1 VSGGRADAPGRPTTS
16 EPDANAPAPGSLSAY
31 WRLVG
36 YVRPYLGVLVLAV
49 VLSAVYAGSRTARA
63 WLLEPV
69 FDEVIL
75 PHQQSGERFS
85 FQELRK
91 SVLGGAEEAAP
102 APGPESGERRDAVRA
117 KVSEALPRILLGA
130 LLIVLVLPLAHV
142 GQEVLSQWVLG
153 RVLVDLQ
160 QQLCEK
166 LLSLPLR
173 FHHGQARGETLSR
186 VMNDAHKAHQSL
198 DLLFQDVVQSAV
210 GLIVGAAVLVFI
222 SWQLTLSLLVIAPIV
237 AGVIALFGRRI
248 RSSAMRRQESQSD
261 VTQRLLQILSGIKVI
276 QAFRAQRGEAD
287 AFAHENQRYF
297 RRNLRVQ
304 RNRAYSRSA
313 VEGLNN
319 GFGVLVLFGGVA
331 LILGELWGLTFGALA
346 AFIAVMQS
354 TYAPLRDLT
363 RGWTKLQEAVP
374 SAERFFEILDEAP
387 ETPDAEGAVRLAG
400 IRAGIRFDKVSFS
413 YGREP
418 VLRDV
423 SFEAKKGEMVAIVG
437 ATGSGKTTLADLLL
451 RFYDPDAGA
460 IEVDGVDLRRITR
473 DSWLEHLAV
482 VTQEPFLFAG
492 TIRENIAYGRRG
504 APEDQL
510 REAARV
516 AHVDE
521 FVGRLPDGW
530 DTDVGDA
537 GTLLSGGQR
546 QRITIARA
554 VLKNPEVLI
563 FDEATSALDA
573 KSERLVQEAI
583 DGLLAGRTTFVIAH
597 RLSTVRHADKILVLE
612 RGAVA
617 ELGTHDELL
626 AKGGRYADLMA
637 HQSDGRF

>member
-1 VSGGRADAPGRPTTS
+1 M
-16 EPDANAPAPGSLSAY
+16 
-31 WRLVG
+31 G
-36 YVRPYLGVLVLAV
+36 YVRPYLGVVLLAIA
-49 VLSAVYAGSRTARA
+49 LSAVYAGSRTARA

-69 FDEVIL
+69 FDQIIL
-75 PHQQSGERFS
+75 PHQKGGERFS
-85 FQELRK
+85 FSELR
-91 SVLGGAEEAAP
+91 STLFGRERQAGGSSPDAGGLSPRGPEAGET
-102 APGPESGERRDAVRA
+102 PGPPPVSDAEREAVRTQ
-117 KVSEALPRILLGA
+117 VQQALPRVLLGA
-130 LLIVLVLPLAHV
+130 LLIVLVLPLAHL
-142 GQEVLSQWVLG
+142 GQEVASQWVLG

-166 LLSLPLR
+166 LLALPLR

-186 VMNDAHKAHQSL
+186 VMNDAQKAHQSL
-198 DLLFQDVVQSAV
+198 DLTFQDVAQSAV
-210 GLIVGAAVLVFI
+210 GLVVGAIALLLI
-222 SWQLTLSLLVIAPIV
+222 SWQLTLSLLVIAPV
-237 AGVIALFGRRI
+237 VSGVIAAFGRRI

-276 QAFRAQRGEAD
+276 QAFRAQRGEAE
-287 AFAHENQRYF
+287 AFARDNLRYF

-319 GFGVLVLFGGVA
+319 LNGVAVLFGGVA
-331 LILGELWGLTFGALA
+331 LILGGLFGLTFGALA
-346 AFIAVMQS
+346 AFVAVMQS
-354 TYAPLRDLT
+354 TYGPLRDLT

-374 SAERFFEILDEAP
+374 SAERFFEILDAEA
-387 ETPDAEGAVRLAG
+387 ETPDPPDAVRLAG
-400 IRAGIRFDKVSFS
+400 IRDGIRIAKVSFS

-423 SFEAKKGEMVAIVG
+423 SLDVKRGEMVAIVG

-451 RFYDPDAGA
+451 RFYDPDAGS
-460 IEVDGVDLRRITR
+460 IEVDGVDLRRVAR
-473 DSWLEHLAV
+473 DSWLEHVAV

-492 TIRENIAYGRRG
+492 TIRENVAYGRPG
-504 APEDQL
+504 ASEAEL
-510 REAARV
+510 RDAARV

-521 FVGRLPDGW
+521 FLDRLPQGW

-583 DGLLAGRTTFVIAH
+583 DGLLSGRTTFVIAH
-597 RLSTVRHADKILVLE
+597 RLSTVRHADKIVVLE
-612 RGAVA
+612 RGTIA
-617 ELGTHDELL
+617 ELGSHDALL
-626 AKGGRYADLMA
+626 ARGGRYAELMA
-637 HQSDGRF
+637 HQSDGVF

>member
-1 VSGGRADAPGRPTTS
+1 MPASRSDTTS
-16 EPDANAPAPGSLSAY
+16 TASAHAPATGSLRAY
-31 WRLVG
+31 WRLVR
-36 YVRPYLGVLVLAV
+36 YLRPYLGVLMLAV
-49 VLSAVYAGSRTARA
+49 ACSAVYATTRTARA

-69 FDEVIL
+69 FDEIIL
-75 PHQQSGERFS
+75 PHQKSGERFDWKDLS
-85 FQELRK
+85 GGM
-91 SVLGGAEEAAP
+91 LGRGAPAAEQAAP
-102 APGPESGERRDAVRA
+102 APAPKPDHDALRA
-117 KVSEALPRILLGA
+117 QMSKALPRILLGA
-130 LLIVLVLPLAHV
+130 LLIVLLLPLAHI
-142 GQEVLSQWVLG
+142 GQEVLSQYVLG

-166 LLSLPLR
+166 LLALPLR
-173 FHHGQARGETLSR
+173 FHQGTARGETLSR
-186 VMNDAHKAHQSL
+186 VMNDAQKAHQSL
-198 DLLFQDVVQSAV
+198 ELLFQDVVQSAV
-210 GLIVGAAVLVFI
+210 GLVVGIGALLWI
-222 SWQLTLSLLVIAPIV
+222 SWQLTLAVLLVAPLV
-237 AGVIALFGRRI
+237 AGLIAFFGRQI
-248 RSSAMRRQESQSD
+248 RQSARRRQESQSD

-276 QAFRAQRGEAD
+276 QAFRAQRGEAV
-287 AFAHENQRYF
+287 AFSRENLRYF

-304 RNRAYSRSA
+304 RNRAFSRSA

-319 GFGVLVLFGGVA
+319 LNGVAVLFGGVA

-346 AFIAVMQS
+346 AFVGVMQS
-354 TYAPLRDLT
+354 TYGPMRDLT

-374 SAERFFEILDEAP
+374 SAERFFEILDQP
-387 ETPDAEGAVRLAG
+387 EDTPDAVDAVRLDG
-400 IRAGIRFDKVSFS
+400 IREGIRISKVSFS

-423 SFEAKKGEMVAIVG
+423 SLDVKKGELVAIVG

-460 IEVDGVDLRRITR
+460 IEVDGVDLRRVAR
-473 DSWLEHLAV
+473 GSWLGRVAV

-492 TIRENIAYGRRG
+492 TIRENVAYGRPD
-504 APEDQL
+504 AA
-510 REAARV
+510 EAELLEAVRV

-521 FVGRLPDGW
+521 FLGRLPLGL

-537 GTLLSGGQR
+537 GALLSGGQR

-554 VLKNPEVLI
+554 VLRNPEVLI

-597 RLSTVRHADKILVLE
+597 RLSTVRHADKILVLDH
-612 RGAVA
+612 GVVA
-617 ELGTHDELL
+617 ELGTHDQLM
-626 AKGGRYADLMA
+626 AKGGRYAELMS
-637 HQSDGRF
+637 HQSGELLQS

>member
-1 VSGGRADAPGRPTTS
+1 MRAPGSSITS
-16 EPDANAPAPGSLSAY
+16 TASANAPSAGGLRAY
-31 WRLVG
+31 WRLVR
-36 YVRPYLGVLVLAV
+36 YLRPYLGVLLLAV
-49 VLSAVYAGSRTARA
+49 ALSALYAGTRTARA

-75 PHQQSGERFS
+75 PHQKTGERFS
-85 FQELRK
+85 WKEL
-91 SVLGGAEEAAP
+91 
-102 APGPESGERRDAVRA
+102 SGELLAREAPQPASAEPPAARSDREAVRRQMQ
-117 KVSEALPRILLGA
+117 EAVPRILFGA

-142 GQEVLSQWVLG
+142 GQEVLSQYVLG

-166 LLSLPLR
+166 LLALPLR
-173 FHHGQARGETLSR
+173 FHHGTARGETLSR
-186 VMNDAHKAHQSL
+186 VMNDAQRAHQSL
-198 DLLFQDVVQSAV
+198 ELLFQDVVQSGV
-210 GLIVGAAVLVFI
+210 GLVVGVGVLLFI
-222 SWQLTLSLLVIAPIV
+222 SWQLTLSVLLVAPLV
-237 AGVIALFGRRI
+237 AGVIAAFGRQI
-248 RSSAMRRQESQSD
+248 RRSAQRRQESQSD

-276 QAFRAQRGEAD
+276 QAFRAQRGEAA
-287 AFAHENQRYF
+287 AFSRENQRYF

-319 GFGVLVLFGGVA
+319 GIGVAVLFGGVA
-331 LILGELWGLTFGALA
+331 LILGQLWGLSFGALA
-346 AFIAVMQS
+346 AFVGVMQS
-354 TYAPLRDLT
+354 TYGPMRDLT
-363 RGWTKLQEAVP
+363 RGWTKLQEAIP
-374 SAERFFEILDEAP
+374 SAERFFEILDEP
-387 ETPDAEGAVRLAG
+387 TETADAEGALQLGGLRHGLRLS
-400 IRAGIRFDKVSFS
+400 KLSFS

-423 SFEAKKGEMVAIVG
+423 SLDVKKGELVAIVG

-473 DSWLEHLAV
+473 ASWLERVAV
-482 VTQEPFLFAG
+482 VTQDPFLFAG
-492 TIRENIAYGRRG
+492 TIRDNIAYGRPG
-504 APEDQL
+504 ASDAEIL
-510 REAARV
+510 EAARV

-521 FVGRLPDGW
+521 FLDRLPQGW

-537 GTLLSGGQR
+537 GALLSGGQR

-554 VLKNPEVLI
+554 VLRNPEVLI

-573 KSERLVQEAI
+573 RSERLVQEAI

-612 RGAVA
+612 HGAVA
-617 ELGTHDELL
+617 ELGSHDELM
-626 AKGGRYADLMA
+626 ARGGRYAELMS
-637 HQSDGRF
+637 HQRSET

>member
-1 VSGGRADAPGRPTTS
+1 
-16 EPDANAPAPGSLSAY
+16 
-31 WRLVG
+31 
-36 YVRPYLGVLVLAV
+36 VRPYLGVLVIAVALA
-49 VLSAVYAGSRTARA
+49 AVYAGSRTARA
-63 WLLEPV
+63 WLIEPV
-69 FDEVIL
+69 LDQVVL
-75 PHQQSGERFS
+75 PHQQSGQRFS
-85 FQELRK
+85 WKDLRGD
-91 SVLGGAEEAAP
+91 LFGGEKPAAEAP
-102 APGPESGERRDAVRA
+102 AAAVESPAAAAEREAVRA
-117 KVSEALPRILLGA
+117 KVQGALPRILLGA
-130 LLIVLVLPLAHV
+130 LLIVLALPLAHV
-142 GQEVLSQWVLG
+142 GKEVLSQWVLG

-186 VMNDAHKAHQSL
+186 VMNDAQKAHQSL
-198 DLLFQDVVQSAV
+198 DLMFQDVVQSVV
-210 GLIVGAAVLVFI
+210 GLLVGVVVLLFI
-222 SWQLTLSLLVIAPIV
+222 SWQLTLSVLVIAPLV
-237 AGVIALFGRRI
+237 AGVIAAFGRRI
-248 RSSAMRRQESQSD
+248 RSSAKRRQESQSD

-276 QAFRAQRGEAD
+276 QSFRAQRGEAE
-287 AFAHENQRYF
+287 AFARENERYF

-304 RNRAYSRSA
+304 RTRAYSRSA

-319 GFGVLVLFGGVA
+319 LIGVAVLFGGVA
-331 LILGELWGLTFGALA
+331 LILGQLWGLSFGALA
-346 AFIAVMQS
+346 AFVGVMQS
-354 TYAPLRDLT
+354 TYGPMRDLT

-374 SAERFFEILDEAP
+374 SAERFFEILDETP
-387 ETPDAEGAVRLAG
+387 ETPDLPDAVRLDG
-400 IRAGIRFDKVSFS
+400 IRHGIRIAKVSFS

-423 SFEAKKGEMVAIVG
+423 SLDVRKGEMVAIVG

-460 IEVDGVDLRRITR
+460 IEVDGVDLRRISR
-473 DSWLEHLAV
+473 DSWLEHVAV

-492 TIRENIAYGRRG
+492 TIRENIAYGRPG
-504 APEDQL
+504 ASEAEL
-510 REAARV
+510 REAAQV

-521 FVGRLPDGW
+521 FLDRLPQGW

-597 RLSTVRHADKILVLE
+597 RLSTVRHADKIVVLE

-626 AKGGRYADLMA
+626 AKRGRYAELMS
-637 HQSDGRF
+637 HQSDGLF

>member
-1 VSGGRADAPGRPTTS
+1 M
-16 EPDANAPAPGSLSAY
+16 
-31 WRLVG
+31 
-36 YVRPYLGVLVLAV
+36 LAV
-49 VLSAVYAGSRTARA
+49 ACSAVYATTRTARA

-75 PHQQSGERFS
+75 PHQKSGERFDWKDLS
-85 FQELRK
+85 GGM
-91 SVLGGAEEAAP
+91 LGRGAPAAEQAAP
-102 APGPESGERRDAVRA
+102 APVAKPDHDALRA
-117 KVSEALPRILLGA
+117 QMSKALPRILLGA
-130 LLIVLVLPLAHV
+130 LLIVLLLPLAHI

-166 LLSLPLR
+166 LLALPLR
-173 FHHGQARGETLSR
+173 FHLGTSRGETLSR
-186 VMNDAHKAHQSL
+186 VINDAQRAHQSL
-198 DLLFQDVVQSAV
+198 ELLFQDVVQSAV
-210 GLIVGAAVLVFI
+210 GLAVGIGALLWI
-222 SWQLTLSLLVIAPIV
+222 SWQLTLSVLLVAPMV
-237 AGVIALFGRRI
+237 AGLIAFFGRQI
-248 RSSAMRRQESQSD
+248 RSAAQRRQESQSD

-276 QAFRAQRGEAD
+276 QAFRAQRGEAA
-287 AFAHENQRYF
+287 AFSRENLRYF

-319 GFGVLVLFGGVA
+319 LIGVAVLFGGVA
-331 LILGELWGLTFGALA
+331 LILGQLWGLSFGALA
-346 AFIAVMQS
+346 AFVGVMQS
-354 TYAPLRDLT
+354 TYGPMRDLT

-374 SAERFFEILDEAP
+374 SAERFFEILDEP
-387 ETPDAEGAVRLAG
+387 GELPDAADAVKITG
-400 IRAGIRFDKVSFS
+400 IRHGIRIAKLSFS

-423 SFEAKKGEMVAIVG
+423 SVDVKKGEMVAIVG

-460 IEVDGVDLRRITR
+460 IEVDGTDLRRITR
-473 DSWLEHLAV
+473 ASWLERVAV
-482 VTQEPFLFAG
+482 VTQDPFLFAG
-492 TIRENIAYGRRG
+492 TIRDNIAYGRPG
-504 APEDQL
+504 ASEADL
-510 REAARV
+510 LEAARV

-521 FVGRLPDGW
+521 FLGRFPSGW

-573 KSERLVQEAI
+573 KSDRLVQDAI

-612 RGAVA
+612 HGAVA
-617 ELGTHDELL
+617 EIGTHEELI
-626 AKGGRYADLMA
+626 ARGGRYAELMS
-637 HQSDGRF
+637 HQSGEFVAT

>member
-1 VSGGRADAPGRPTTS
+1 VSYA
-16 EPDANAPAPGSLSAY
+16 
-31 WRLVG
+31 
-36 YVRPYLGVLVLAV
+36 RPYLGVLLLAV
-49 VLSAVYAGSRTARA
+49 ALSAVYAGSRTARA
-63 WLLEPV
+63 WLLEPI
-69 FDEVIL
+69 FDQVIL
-75 PHQQSGERFS
+75 PHQRSGERLS
-85 FQELRK
+85 FEELRS
-91 SVLGGAEEAAP
+91 SVLGKAQAERADTQAP
-102 APGPESGERRDAVRA
+102 APPSEAERAAVRT
-117 KVSEALPRILLGA
+117 KVRDALPRILLGA
-130 LLIVLVLPLAHV
+130 LVIVLILPLAHA

-166 LLSLPLR
+166 LLALPLR
-173 FHHGQARGETLSR
+173 YHHGQARGETLSR
-186 VMNDAHKAHQSL
+186 VMNDAQKAHQSL
-198 DLLFQDVVQSAV
+198 DLMFQDVVQSAV
-210 GLIVGAAVLVFI
+210 GLLVGAAVLLFI
-222 SWQLTLSLLVIAPIV
+222 SWQLTLTLLLIAPVV
-237 AGVIALFGRRI
+237 AGVIAAFGRRI
-248 RSSAMRRQESQSD
+248 RSSAQRRQESQSD

-276 QAFRAQRGEAD
+276 QAFRAQRGEAE
-287 AFAHENQRYF
+287 AFARENLRYF

-304 RNRAYSRSA
+304 RTRAYSRSA

-319 GFGVLVLFGGVA
+319 LSGVAVLFGGVA
-331 LILGELWGLTFGALA
+331 LILGEYWGLSFGALA
-346 AFIAVMQS
+346 AFVAVMQS
-354 TYAPLRDLT
+354 TYGPLRDLT

-374 SAERFFEILDEAP
+374 SAERFFEILDETP
-387 ETPDAEGAVRLAG
+387 ETPDPPDAVRLDG
-400 IRAGIRFDKVSFS
+400 IRHGIRIAKVSFS

-423 SFEAKKGEMVAIVG
+423 SLDVRKGEMVAIVG

-460 IEVDGVDLRRITR
+460 IEVDGVDLRRISR
-473 DSWLEHLAV
+473 GSWLEHVAV

-492 TIRENIAYGRRG
+492 TIRENIAYGRPG
-504 APEDQL
+504 ASEAEL

-521 FVGRLPDGW
+521 FLDRLPRGW

-597 RLSTVRHADKILVLE
+597 RLSTVRHADKIVVLE
-612 RGAVA
+612 RGAVV

-626 AKGGRYADLMA
+626 AKRGRYAELMS
-637 HQSDGRF
+637 HQNGGVF

>member
-1 VSGGRADAPGRPTTS
+1 
-16 EPDANAPAPGSLSAY
+16 
-31 WRLVG
+31 VG
-36 YVRPYLGVLVLAV
+36 YARPYLGVLVLAIA
-49 VLSAVYAGSRTARA
+49 LSAVYAASRTARA
-63 WLLEPV
+63 WLLEPI
-69 FDEVIL
+69 FDQVIL
-75 PHQQSGERFS
+75 PHQQEGERFS
-85 FQELRK
+85 LKELGSDLLRRP
-91 SVLGGAEEAAP
+91 SAEAEEDVKSEAP
-102 APGPESGERRDAVRA
+102 ALAEHELVRA
-117 KVSEALPRILLGA
+117 RLRGTLPRILLGA

-142 GQEVLSQWVLG
+142 GQELLSQWVLG

-166 LLSLPLR
+166 LLSLPLG
-173 FHHGQARGETLSR
+173 FHYGQARGETLSR
-186 VMNDAHKAHQSL
+186 VMNDAQKAHQSL

-210 GLIVGAAVLVFI
+210 GLVVGAVVLVLI
-222 SWQLTLSLLVIAPIV
+222 SWQLTLSLLVIVPLV
-237 AGVIALFGRRI
+237 AGVIAAFGRRI
-248 RSSAMRRQESQSD
+248 RRSALRRQESQSD
-261 VTQRLLQILSGIKVI
+261 VTQRLLQILAGIKVI
-276 QAFRAQRGEAD
+276 QSFRAQRGEAV
-287 AFAHENQRYF
+287 AFARDNQRYF

-313 VEGLNN
+313 VEGINN
-319 GFGVLVLFGGVA
+319 LLGMAILFGGVA
-331 LILGELWGLTFGALA
+331 LILGQLFSLTFGALA
-346 AFIAVMQS
+346 AFVGVMQS
-354 TYAPLRDLT
+354 AYAPLRDLT

-374 SAERFFEILDEAP
+374 SAERFFEILDESP
-387 ETPDAEGAVRLAG
+387 ETPDPPDAVHQAG
-400 IRAGIRFDKVSFS
+400 IRHGIRFSKVHFS

-423 SFEAKKGEMVAIVG
+423 SLDVKKGEMVAIVG

-460 IEVDGVDLRRITR
+460 IEVDGVDLRRIAR
-473 DSWLEHLAV
+473 ESWLEHVAV
-482 VTQEPFLFAG
+482 VTQEPFLFTG
-492 TIRENIAYGRRG
+492 TIRDNIAYGRP
-504 APEDQL
+504 AASEPEL

-521 FVGRLPDGW
+521 FLERLPAGW

-537 GTLLSGGQR
+537 GSLLSGGQR

-573 KSERLVQEAI
+573 KSERFVQEAI

-612 RGAVA
+612 RGTVA
-617 ELGTHDELL
+617 EIGTHDELL
-626 AKGGRYADLMA
+626 ARGGRYAELMS
-637 HQSDGRF
+637 HQSEGVF

>member
-1 VSGGRADAPGRPTTS
+1 
-16 EPDANAPAPGSLSAY
+16 
-31 WRLVG
+31 
-36 YVRPYLGVLVLAV
+36 VRPYLAVLAV
-49 VLSAVYAGSRTARA
+49 AVVLAAVYAGSRTARA
-63 WLLEPV
+63 WLIEPV
-69 FDEVIL
+69 LDEVIL
-75 PHQQSGERFS
+75 PHQQSGQRFS
-85 FQELRK
+85 WKDLRGD
-91 SVLGGAEEAAP
+91 LFGGEKPAPEAASEAPP
-102 APGPESGERRDAVRA
+102 AAAESPEAAAQREVVRT
-117 KVSEALPRILLGA
+117 KVQGALPRILLGA
-130 LLIVLVLPLAHV
+130 LLIVLALPLAHV
-142 GQEVLSQWVLG
+142 GKEVLSQWVLG

-160 QQLCEK
+160 QELCEK
-166 LLSLPLR
+166 LLALPLR
-173 FHHGQARGETLSR
+173 FHYGQARGETLSR
-186 VMNDAHKAHQSL
+186 VMNDAQKAHQSL
-198 DLLFQDVVQSAV
+198 DLMFQDVVQSAV
-210 GLIVGAAVLVFI
+210 GLLIGAVVLLFI

-237 AGVIALFGRRI
+237 AGVIAAFGRRI
-248 RSSAMRRQESQSD
+248 RSSAKRRQESQSD

-276 QAFRAQRGEAD
+276 QSFRAQPGEAK
-287 AFAHENQRYF
+287 AFARENERYF

-319 GFGVLVLFGGVA
+319 LIGVAVLFGGVA
-331 LILGELWGLTFGALA
+331 LILGQLWGLTFGALA
-346 AFIAVMQS
+346 AFVAVMQS
-354 TYAPLRDLT
+354 TYGPLRDLT

-374 SAERFFEILDEAP
+374 SAERFFEILDERP
-387 ETPDAEGAVRLAG
+387 ETPDTADAVRLAG
-400 IRAGIRFDKVSFS
+400 IRHGIRIAKVSFS

-423 SFEAKKGEMVAIVG
+423 SLDVKKGEMVAIVG

-451 RFYDPDAGA
+451 RFYDPAAGA
-460 IEVDGVDLRRITR
+460 IEVDGVDLRRISR
-473 DSWLEHLAV
+473 DSWLEHVAV

-492 TIRENIAYGRRG
+492 TIRENIAYGR
-504 APEDQL
+504 PEASEAEV

-521 FVGRLPDGW
+521 FLDRLPQGW

-583 DGLLAGRTTFVIAH
+583 DGLLVGRTTFVIAH
-597 RLSTVRHADKILVLE
+597 RLSTVRHADKIVVLE

-617 ELGTHDELL
+617 ELGTHEELL
-626 AKGGRYADLMA
+626 AKRGRYAELMSN
-637 HQSDGRF
+637 QNEGVF

>member
-1 VSGGRADAPGRPTTS
+1 VA
-16 EPDANAPAPGSLSAY
+16 
-31 WRLVG
+31 
-36 YVRPYLGVLVLAV
+36 YVRPYLAVLALAV

-75 PHQQSGERFS
+75 PHQGSGERFS
-85 FQELRK
+85 WKELSK
-91 SVLGGAEEAAP
+91 SVLGGGAEAEAP
-102 APGPESGERRDAVRA
+102 AHEPGPESGVQRDAVRQ
-117 KVSEALPRILLGA
+117 KVSEALPRILFGA

-142 GQEVLSQWVLG
+142 GQEVASQWVLG

-173 FHHGQARGETLSR
+173 FHHNQARGETLSR
-186 VMNDAHKAHQSL
+186 VMNDAQKAHHSL
-198 DLLFQDVVQSAV
+198 DLMFQDVVQSAV
-210 GLIVGAAVLVFI
+210 GLLVGAGVLVFI

-276 QAFRAQRGEAD
+276 QAFRAQRGEAA
-287 AFAHENQRYF
+287 AFARENERYF
-297 RRNLRVQ
+297 RRNQRVQ

-319 GFGVLVLFGGVA
+319 LIGVAILFGGVA
-331 LILGELWGLTFGALA
+331 LILGELWGLSFGALA
-346 AFIAVMQS
+346 AFVAVMQS

-374 SAERFFEILDEAP
+374 SAERFFEILDETS
-387 ETPDAEGAVRLAG
+387 ETPDLAGAVRLDG
-400 IRAGIRFDKVSFS
+400 IRHGIRVDKVSFS

-423 SFEAKKGEMVAIVG
+423 SFEAKRGEMVAIVG

-460 IEVDGVDLRRITR
+460 IEVDGADLRRIAR
-473 DSWLEHLAV
+473 DSWLERVAV

-492 TIRENIAYGRRG
+492 TIRENIAYGRPG
-504 APEDQL
+504 ASEAEL

-521 FVGRLPDGW
+521 FMERLPNGW

-573 KSERLVQEAI
+573 KSERLVQEAV

-612 RGAVA
+612 RGAIA

-626 AKGGRYADLMA
+626 AKGGRYAELMS

>member
-1 VSGGRADAPGRPTTS
+1 
-16 EPDANAPAPGSLSAY
+16 
-31 WRLVG
+31 
-36 YVRPYLGVLVLAV
+36 VRPYLAVLALAV

-85 FQELRK
+85 WQELRD
-91 SVLGGAEEAAP
+91 SVLGDEEREARAP
-102 APGPESGERRDAVRA
+102 APPPESSAQRQAVRA

-142 GQEVLSQWVLG
+142 GQEVFSQWVLG
-153 RVLVDLQ
+153 RVLLDLQ

-186 VMNDAHKAHQSL
+186 VMNDAQKAHQSL

-210 GLIVGAAVLVFI
+210 GLVVGAAVLLFI
-222 SWQLTLSLLVIAPIV
+222 SWQLTLALLVIAPIL
-237 AGVIALFGRRI
+237 AGVIAAFGRRI

-276 QAFRAQRGEAD
+276 QAFRAQRGEAE
-287 AFAHENQRYF
+287 AFARDNQRYF

-304 RNRAYSRSA
+304 RTRAYSRSA
-313 VEGLNN
+313 VEGMNNLN
-319 GFGVLVLFGGVA
+319 GVLILFGGVA
-331 LILGELWGLTFGALA
+331 LILAELWGLSFGALA
-346 AFIAVMQS
+346 AFVAVMQS

-387 ETPDAEGAVRLAG
+387 ETPDAAGAVRLDGVRTG
-400 IRAGIRFDKVSFS
+400 IRIDKVSFS

-460 IEVDGVDLRRITR
+460 IEVDGVDLRRIAR
-473 DSWLEHLAV
+473 DSWLEHVAV
-482 VTQEPFLFAG
+482 VTQDPFLFAG
-492 TIRENIAYGRRG
+492 TIRENIAYGRPG
-504 APEDQL
+504 ASEAEL

-521 FVGRLPDGW
+521 FLGRLPNGW
-530 DTDVGDA
+530 ETDVGDA

-597 RLSTVRHADKILVLE
+597 RLSTVRHADKIVVLE

-617 ELGTHDELL
+617 ELGPHDELL
-626 AKGGRYADLMA
+626 AKGGRYAELMA

>member
-1 VSGGRADAPGRPTTS
+1 
-16 EPDANAPAPGSLSAY
+16 
-31 WRLVG
+31 
-36 YVRPYLGVLVLAV
+36 
-49 VLSAVYAGSRTARA
+49 
-63 WLLEPV
+63 
-69 FDEVIL
+69 
-75 PHQQSGERFS
+75 
-85 FQELRK
+85 
-91 SVLGGAEEAAP
+91 
-102 APGPESGERRDAVRA
+102 
-117 KVSEALPRILLGA
+117 
-130 LLIVLVLPLAHV
+130 
-142 GQEVLSQWVLG
+142 
-153 RVLVDLQ
+153 
-160 QQLCEK
+160 
-166 LLSLPLR
+166 
-173 FHHGQARGETLSR
+173 
-186 VMNDAHKAHQSL
+186 
-198 DLLFQDVVQSAV
+198 VVQSAV
-210 GLIVGAAVLVFI
+210 GLLVGAGVLVFI
-222 SWQLTLSLLVIAPIV
+222 SWQLTLSLLVIAPLV

-276 QAFRAQRGEAD
+276 QAFRAQRGEAA
-287 AFAHENQRYF
+287 AFARENERYF
-297 RRNLRVQ
+297 RRNQRVQ

-319 GFGVLVLFGGVA
+319 LIGVAILFGGVA
-331 LILGELWGLTFGALA
+331 LILGELWGLSFGALA
-346 AFIAVMQS
+346 AFVAVMQS

-374 SAERFFEILDEAP
+374 SAERFFEILDETS
-387 ETPDAEGAVRLAG
+387 ETPDLAGAVRLDG
-400 IRAGIRFDKVSFS
+400 IRHGIRVDKVSFS

-423 SFEAKKGEMVAIVG
+423 SFEAKRGEMVAIVG

-460 IEVDGVDLRRITR
+460 IEVDGSDLRRIAR
-473 DSWLEHLAV
+473 DSWLERVAV

-492 TIRENIAYGRRG
+492 TIRENIAYGRPG
-504 APEDQL
+504 ASEAEL

-521 FVGRLPDGW
+521 FMERLPNGW

-573 KSERLVQEAI
+573 KSERLVQEAV

-612 RGAVA
+612 RGAIA

-626 AKGGRYADLMA
+626 AKGGRYAELMS

>member
-1 VSGGRADAPGRPTTS
+1 VA
-16 EPDANAPAPGSLSAY
+16 
-31 WRLVG
+31 
-36 YVRPYLGVLVLAV
+36 YVRPYLAVLALAV
-49 VLSAVYAGSRTARA
+49 ALSAVYAGSRTARA

-69 FDEVIL
+69 FDEIIL
-75 PHQQSGERFS
+75 PHQGSGERFS
-85 FQELRK
+85 WKELSR
-91 SVLGGAEEAAP
+91 SVLGGESEAEAP
-102 APGPESGERRDAVRA
+102 APEATAESSAQRDAVRQ
-117 KVSEALPRILLGA
+117 KVSAALPRILLGA

-142 GQEVLSQWVLG
+142 GQEVASQWVLG

-166 LLSLPLR
+166 LLGLPLR

-186 VMNDAHKAHQSL
+186 VMNDAQKAHHSL

-210 GLIVGAAVLVFI
+210 GLLVGAGVLLFI
-222 SWQLTLSLLVIAPIV
+222 SWQLTLTLLVIAPIV

-276 QAFRAQRGEAD
+276 QAFRAQRGEAT
-287 AFAHENQRYF
+287 AFARDNERYF
-297 RRNLRVQ
+297 RRNQRVQ

-319 GFGVLVLFGGVA
+319 GIGVAILFGGVA

-346 AFIAVMQS
+346 AFVAVMQS

-374 SAERFFEILDEAP
+374 SAERFFEILDETP
-387 ETPDAEGAVRLAG
+387 ETPDLAGAVSLDG
-400 IRAGIRFDKVSFS
+400 IRHGIRFDKVSFS

-423 SFEAKKGEMVAIVG
+423 SFEAKRGEMVAIVG

-473 DSWLEHLAV
+473 DSWLERVAV

-492 TIRENIAYGRRG
+492 TIRENIAYGRPG
-504 APEDQL
+504 ASEAEL

-521 FVGRLPDGW
+521 FLDRLPSGW

-537 GTLLSGGQR
+537 GALLSGGQR

-573 KSERLVQEAI
+573 RSERLVQEAV

-626 AKGGRYADLMA
+626 AKGGRYAELMS

>member
-1 VSGGRADAPGRPTTS
+1 VNS
-16 EPDANAPAPGSLSAY
+16 GSLRAY

-36 YVRPYLGVLVLAV
+36 YLRPYLGVLVLAV
-49 VLSAVYAGSRTARA
+49 ALTAVYSSARTARA

-69 FDEVIL
+69 FDEIIL
-75 PHQQSGERFS
+75 PHQKAGGTLDWR
-85 FQELRK
+85 ELG
-91 SVLGGAEEAAP
+91 SSLLAGEAASAP
-102 APGPESGERRDAVRA
+102 AEAPLPEAER
-117 KVSEALPRILLGA
+117 EALRNQVTEAVPRVVLAA
-130 LLIVLVLPLAHV
+130 LLIVLILPLAHM
-142 GQEVLSQWVLG
+142 GQEILSQFVIG

-166 LLSLPLR
+166 LLALPLR
-173 FHHGQARGETLSR
+173 FHLGTARGETLSR
-186 VMNDAHKAHQSL
+186 VMNDAQRSHHSL
-198 DLLFQDVVQSAV
+198 ELLFQDVVQSGV
-210 GLIVGAAVLVFI
+210 GLVVGFSVLLFI
-222 SWQLTLSLLVIAPIV
+222 SWQLTLSVLGVAPVV
-237 AGVIALFGRRI
+237 AGLIALFGRRI
-248 RSSAMRRQESQSD
+248 RRSAKRRQESQSD

-276 QAFRAQRGEAD
+276 QAFRAQQGEAA
-287 AFAHENQRYF
+287 AFSRENLRYF

-304 RNRAYSRSA
+304 RNRAYSRGS

-319 GFGVLVLFGGVA
+319 LIGIGVLFGGVA
-331 LILGELWGLTFGALA
+331 LILGSLWGLSFGALA
-346 AFIAVMQS
+346 AFVGVMQS
-354 TYAPLRDLT
+354 TYGPMRDLT

-374 SAERFFEILDEAP
+374 SAERFFAILDEP
-387 ETPDAEGAVRLAG
+387 GVTPDPSDAVRLQG
-400 IRAGIRFDKVSFS
+400 IREGIRISKVSFS

-423 SFEAKKGEMVAIVG
+423 TLDVRKGELIAIVG

-460 IEVDGVDLRRITR
+460 IEVDGVDLRRIER
-473 DSWLEHLAV
+473 ASWLDHVAV

-492 TIRENIAYGRRG
+492 SIRENVKYGRPD
-504 APEDQL
+504 ASESEIQ
-510 REAARV
+510 EAVRV

-521 FVGRLPDGW
+521 FLERLPEGL

-583 DGLLAGRTTFVIAH
+583 DGLLSGRTTFVIAH

-612 RGAVA
+612 HGAVA
-617 ELGTHDELL
+617 EIGSHDELI
-626 AKGGRYADLMA
+626 ARGGRYAELMS
-637 HQSDGRF
+637 HQSGDRF